1 MVEDLVLLLF
11 LRVSS
16 FSVSSITVNE
26 LFDSVFDTGVIV
38 NSDFFFAFLV
48 DADTDELV
56 IVIGDDNTDVVVV
69 KVRELGPTSN
79 FGPTFAFLAPM

>member
-26 LFDSVFDTGVIV
+26 LFDSVFDIGVIV

-56 IVIGDDNTDVVVV
+56 IVIGDDNTDVVAVE
-69 KVRELGPTSN
+69 VRELGPTSN

>member
-16 FSVSSITVNE
+16 FSVSSITVNV

-69 KVRELGPTSN
+69 EVRELGPTSN

>member
-26 LFDSVFDTGVIV
+26 LFDSVFDIGVIV
-38 NSDFFFAFLV
+38 NSDFFFVFLV

-69 KVRELGPTSN
+69 EVR
-79 FGPTFAFLAPM
+79 

>member
-26 LFDSVFDTGVIV
+26 LFNSVFDTGVIV

-56 IVIGDDNTDVVVV
+56 IVIGDDNTEVVVV
-69 KVRELGPTSN
+69 EVRELGPTSN

>member
-69 KVRELGPTSN
+69 EVRELGPTSN